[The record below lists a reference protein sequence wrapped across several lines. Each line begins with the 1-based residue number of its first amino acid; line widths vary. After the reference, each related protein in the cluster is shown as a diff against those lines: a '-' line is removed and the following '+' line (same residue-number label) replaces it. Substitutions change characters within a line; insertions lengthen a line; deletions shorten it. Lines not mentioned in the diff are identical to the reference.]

1 MRLGPTALPRPTE
14 VVHTTEVDHF
24 VGRTDELAVLD
35 AELQA
40 VRAGR
45 PRVVLV
51 EGEAGI
57 GKSSLLSRLVSEH
70 RDVCVLRASCDEP
83 EMLPDWGLADQ
94 LLAGAGPAAAEG
106 SSQAGAARGKDAD
119 AMAVGAQLVAVLGDL
134 QADDRVVAVVVD
146 DLHWSD
152 EPSARALLFALRRM
166 QADRVLGLVSV
177 RSGELSRLGEGW
189 TRFAGGDDRVTRL
202 RLGGLSAGDPA
213 ARLQAL
219 IVVALSLT
227 LAGRG
232 PEGLARLGELPP
244 IAAEV
249 PLELT
254 DGLVLYMLPFAAAM
268 VLLAARIWPAAAL
281 PASQPRLEPTGL
293 PVQQH

>member
-1 MRLGPTALPRPTE
+1 
-14 VVHTTEVDHF
+14 VDPF
-24 VGRTDELAVLD
+24 R
-35 AELQA
+35 
-40 VRAGR
+40 
-45 PRVVLV
+45 
-51 EGEAGI
+51 
-57 GKSSLLSRLVSEH
+57 
-70 RDVCVLRASCDEP
+70 
-83 EMLPDWGLADQ
+83 
-94 LLAGAGPAAAEG
+94 
-106 SSQAGAARGKDAD
+106 RGD
-119 AMAVGAQLVAVLGDL
+119 
-134 QADDRVVAVVVD
+134 
-146 DLHWSD
+146 H
-152 EPSARALLFALRRM
+152 
-166 QADRVLGLVSV
+166 
-177 RSGELSRLGEGW
+177 
-189 TRFAGGDDRVTRL
+189 RVTRL

-281 PASQPRLEPTGL
+281 PASQPHWEPTGL